1 MLLIC
6 CGLSLSLVPQS
17 RRTQGSSSTNQSQEF
32 TGAAFIELRVR
43 IIQWEA
49 ATLGKRVI
57 LTAVA
62 GAIALL
68 IAMVRTVPF
77 TLILVPLMTERSK

>member
-1 MLLIC
+1 
-6 CGLSLSLVPQS
+6 LSLVRQS

-32 TGAAFIELRVR
+32 NGAAFIELRVR

-49 ATLGKRVI
+49 ATLGKRCV

-62 GAIALL
+62 GL
-68 IAMVRTVPF
+68 ISFLFTMVRALPF
-77 TLILVPLMTERSK
+77 FFDLCMFSGREIE